1 MAQAQT
7 NGRPGR
13 RSVQGAELTVIAPV
27 KTAERPRMG
36 GVEDLIGRLLRPVRA
51 GEKHLACNDPAAHDA
66 PEAITLSSPGFA
78 SGGAM
83 PQRYAGQGVG
93 DNVSPP
99 LDWSDVPAA
108 AQELVLIVEDE
119 SVPLPRP
126 LVHVLVRGIA
136 PDATGLSEGALSDRG
151 LLTQAALV
159 LGTNSLRRPA
169 YAGPRPIPGH
179 GPHTYVFQ
187 LFALD
192 RPLALGPPFG
202 RAQLLAAMGGHVIAR
217 GRLDGTYQR

>member
-13 RSVQGAELTVIAPV
+13 RSGQDAEPTVIAPP
-27 KTAERPRMG
+27 KPGEGLRMG
-36 GVEDLIGRLLRPVRA
+36 GVEHLIGRLLRPVRA
-51 GEKHLACNDPAAHDA
+51 GEKHLACNDPAARDA
-66 PEAITLSSPGFA
+66 PEAITLSSPAFA
-78 SGGAM
+78 SSGAM

-99 LDWSDVPAA
+99 LEWLGVPAA
-108 AQELVLIVEDE
+108 AQELVLIVEDA

-136 PDATGLSEGALSDRG
+136 PNATGLPEGALSDRA
-151 LLTQAALV
+151 LLTQAALA
-159 LGTNSLRRPA
+159 LGRNSLRRA
-169 YAGPRPIPGH
+169 EYAGPRPIPGH

-192 RPLALGPPFG
+192 RRLALGPPFG
-202 RAQLLAAMGGHVIAR
+202 RAQLLAAMSGHVIAR
-217 GRLDGTYQR
+217 GRLDGIYQR

>member
-1 MAQAQT
+1 
-7 NGRPGR
+7 
-13 RSVQGAELTVIAPV
+13 
-27 KTAERPRMG
+27 MG
-36 GVEDLIGRLLRPVRA
+36 GFENLIGRLLRPVRA
-51 GEKHLACNDPAAHDA
+51 GEKHLACRDPAARDA
-66 PEAITLSSPGFA
+66 LEAITVGSPAFA

-136 PDATGLSEGALSDRG
+136 PDATGLPEGALSDRA
-151 LLTQAALV
+151 LLAQGGLV
-159 LGTNSLRRPA
+159 LGRNSLRREE

-179 GPHTYVFQ
+179 GPHNYVFQ

-192 RPLALGPPFG
+192 RRLALAPPFG
-202 RAQLLAAMGGHVIAR
+202 RAQLLAAMGGHTIAR
-217 GRLDGTYQR
+217 GRLDGIYQR

>member
-1 MAQAQT
+1 
-7 NGRPGR
+7 
-13 RSVQGAELTVIAPV
+13 
-27 KTAERPRMG
+27 MG
-36 GVEDLIGRLLRPVRA
+36 GLEDLIGRLLRPVRA
-51 GEKHLACNDPAAHDA
+51 GEKHLACNDPAARAA
-66 PEAITLSSPGFA
+66 PDLIALSSPAFE

-93 DNVSPP
+93 DNVSPQ
-99 LDWSDVPAA
+99 LDWSGVPGA

-136 PDATGLSEGALSDRG
+136 PGVTGLPEGGLSDRA
-151 LLTQAALV
+151 LLARGALV
-159 LGTNSLRRPA
+159 LGRNSLRRPA

-202 RAQLLAAMGGHVIAR
+202 RAQLLAAMGGHVIAC
-217 GRLDGTYQR
+217 GRLDGIYQR